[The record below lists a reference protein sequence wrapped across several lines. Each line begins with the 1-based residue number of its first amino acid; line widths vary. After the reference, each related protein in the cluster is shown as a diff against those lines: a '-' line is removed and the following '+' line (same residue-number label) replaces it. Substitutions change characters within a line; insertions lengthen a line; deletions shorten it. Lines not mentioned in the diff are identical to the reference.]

1 MSGRTKR
8 DRKGLLEI
16 SFEPQSEKHM
26 SPFKIVLK
34 ILLLI

>member
-26 SPFKIVLK
+26 SPFVLK